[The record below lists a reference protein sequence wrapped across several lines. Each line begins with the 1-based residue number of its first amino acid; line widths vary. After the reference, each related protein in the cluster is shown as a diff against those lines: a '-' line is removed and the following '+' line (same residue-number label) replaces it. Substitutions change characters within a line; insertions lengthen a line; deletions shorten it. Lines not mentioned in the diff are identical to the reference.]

1 MKGIGTCYIVFGSN
15 GFVGNAIATHLEIQ
29 GKRVLRVSRD
39 QHDFNSQVKWRLIEN
54 VEEDDILIFA
64 AAKVP
69 VRRFS
74 DFRVNMDILNN
85 FLFNFAEK
93 KPGYLVNISSDAV
106 YADTKEFISE
116 YSTLGPSSLHGSMH
130 LVREKALDEVFGGSV
145 LHLRPTLIYGFRDPH
160 SGYGPNKFIK
170 DALEKGMIELFGK
183 GEEMRDHI
191 YIDDV
196 GSLAS
201 MAIDKRICGCL
212 NMVSGETNSFFEI
225 AKEVSLNLKDTEI
238 VFSPRIGPIPHL
250 GLRRFSAERVK
261 EFAPNFD
268 FTDISNGIK
277 QILMKVSRD
286 SYGA

>member
-39 QHDFNSQVKWRLIEN
+39 QHDFNSQVKWRLTEN

-74 DFRVNMDILNN
+74 DFRANMDILTN

-106 YADTKEFISE
+106 YADTTEFISE
-116 YSTLGPSSLHGSMH
+116 YSTLGPSSLHGGMH
-130 LVREKALDEVFGGSV
+130 LMREKALDEVFGGSV
-145 LHLRPTLIYGFRDPH
+145 LHLRPTSIYGFRDPH

-170 DALEKGMIELFGK
+170 DALEKGVIELFGN

-191 YIDDV
+191 YIDDL
-196 GSLAS
+196 GYLAS
-201 MAIDKRICGCL
+201 TAIDKHILGCL

-225 AKEVSLNLKDTEI
+225 AKEVSMNLRDTEI

-250 GLRRFSAERVK
+250 GLRRFSTERVK
-261 EFAPNFD
+261 ELAPNFN
-268 FTDISNGIK
+268 FTDIPNGIK
-277 QILMKVSRD
+277 QVLRKVSKD
-286 SYGA
+286 NYGA